1 VNSKV
6 QRIFA
11 ALSEGKAMLQDVQKR
26 LKPLLM
32 LELAPNLMEVGVCM
46 LKANAVIKLRKVVF
60 W

>member
-1 VNSKV
+1 MNSKV